1 MTSLRYVFKNT
12 FLYVVMSPIHFLKKD
27 FNIVKIS
34 HFKLT
39 MEGTGFQPTIDAL
52 FGERGF
58 FPDAISSV
66 MYKAQDNAQMLKD
79 ILDRITPD
87 RDRRKRQVKAFLD
100 TSYILCLEIMFYS
113 L

>member
-1 MTSLRYVFKNT
+1 
-12 FLYVVMSPIHFLKKD
+12 
-27 FNIVKIS
+27 
-34 HFKLT
+34 

-113 L
+113 LGKLLPLFMNEMYVQYFGTIVH